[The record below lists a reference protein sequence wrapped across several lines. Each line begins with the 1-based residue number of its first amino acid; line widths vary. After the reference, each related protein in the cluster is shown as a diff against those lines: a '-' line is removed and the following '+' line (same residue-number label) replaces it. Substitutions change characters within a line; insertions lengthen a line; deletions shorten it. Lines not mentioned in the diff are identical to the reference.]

1 MNVVNAKE
9 VLDPVELHEF
19 VQDLL
24 DKNGETPEQLM
35 ILLLKI
41 ATAKAILED
50 ALQLDEPITAVLQ
63 KEDE

>member
-1 MNVVNAKE
+1 MINAKE
-9 VLDPVELHEF
+9 VLDPIELHEF
-19 VQDLL
+19 VQGLIDQHG
-24 DKNGETPEQLM
+24 DTPEQLM
-35 ILLLKI
+35 VLLLKI